1 MTSDAVTLLD
11 QHLNQ
16 QALSRIISSPALVS
30 KQRASA
36 RRVQRYHV
44 SDVFLEAGADA
55 MTPHLEK
62 IDRVRR
68 HVLKTTSQERKGELG
83 QFMTPARIARFMASL
98 FPAPVTEDCRLLDPG
113 AGIGALSCAFL
124 DRCVNNELIFK
135 SIEVFAYELDDTLRA
150 HLAEHLSAYNGV
162 RTHVIGGDFIEQAG
176 SPLLNRI
183 EDCTHAILNP
193 PYKKINTDSTHR
205 RLLSSL
211 GIETVNLYSAFVAL
225 AVAHARQ
232 GAQIVAIIP
241 RSFCN
246 GPYYRPFRSFLFQRT
261 AIKHIHLFHSRK
273 KAFSDDDVLQE
284 NVIIRL
290 ECGAK
295 QGRVAVTS
303 SSDDTF
309 TDMVTRE
316 HPFTHIV
323 SKNDPEQ
330 FIHIPTMA
338 GKTTIERSREICSTL
353 DDVGIQVSTG
363 PVVDFRLRHH
373 LARDPDANTVPLLY
387 PGHFSAF
394 KTEWPKPGFKKPNA
408 IRLNDATR
416 KWLYPNGVYCV
427 VRRFSSKE
435 EKRRIVASVVDPTVF
450 GKAAMLGFENHLNV
464 FHENKRGLPKRLAN
478 GLALYLN
485 TAAVDEAFRQF
496 NGHTQVNATDLR
508 AMKYP
513 SRSALMQLGAWL
525 ESNQAAAREVIDH
538 DSFEVINQILG

>member
-1 MTSDAVTLLD
+1 MTSDPIKLLD
-11 QHLNQ
+11 QHLSQ
-16 QALSRIISSPALVS
+16 QTLSRIISSPLVS
-30 KQRASA
+30 KRRAPA

-44 SDVFLEAGADA
+44 SDVFLGAGAGL
-55 MTPHLEK
+55 MTPHSEQ
-62 IDRVRR
+62 IDSVRR
-68 HVLKTTSQERKGELG
+68 HVSKTTSQERKGEFG

-98 FPAPVTEDCRLLDPG
+98 FPAPATDDCRMLDPG

-124 DRCVNNELIFK
+124 DRCVNHELTFK
-135 SIEVFAYELDDTLRA
+135 AIEVFAYELDDTLRA
-150 HLAEHLSAYNGV
+150 HLAEHLGAYNGV

-193 PYKKINTDSTHR
+193 PYKKINNGSTHR
-205 RLLSSL
+205 RLLSGL

-225 AVAHARQ
+225 AIAHARQ

-246 GPYYRPFRSFLFQRT
+246 GPYYRSFRSFLFQHT

-295 QGRVAVTS
+295 QGRVTVTT

-309 TDMVTRE
+309 TDMVTCE
-316 HPFTHIV
+316 HPFSHIV
-323 SKNDPEQ
+323 SKDDPEQ
-330 FIHIPTMA
+330 FIHVPTAA
-338 GKTTIERSREICSTL
+338 GRTTIERNREISSTL
-353 DDVGIQVSTG
+353 DDLGIQVSTG
-363 PVVDFRLRHH
+363 PVVDFRLREH
-373 LARDPDANTVPLLY
+373 LSLDPDTGTVPLLY

-394 KTEWPKPGFKKPNA
+394 KTEWPKPGFRKPNA
-408 IRLNDATR
+408 IRLNDDTR

-450 GKAAMLGFENHLNV
+450 GEAALLGFENHLNV
-464 FHENKRGLPKRLAN
+464 FHKNKQGLPKRLAD

-485 TAAVDEAFRQF
+485 TAAVDEEFRQF

-513 SRSALMQLGAWL
+513 SRSALMQLGEWM
-525 ESNQAAAREVIDH
+525 ESNEAAAHDVAYH
-538 DSFEVINQILG
+538 DSFEALNQILG